1 LSRETWG
8 RVKGEIPGSPFFIE
22 MNFVKALSE
31 KSKED
36 WDTLYKKYKH
46 KEWRPPEEDK
56 RGIRLE
62 AKIEDVEEI
71 GRIMRKPGRG
81 AWHE

>member
-1 LSRETWG
+1 
-8 RVKGEIPGSPFFIE
+8 
-22 MNFVKALSE
+22 MNLIDAIQTESGKAN
-31 KSKED
+31 
-36 WDTLYKKYKH
+36 WAVLYKKYKH
-46 KEWRPPEEDK
+46 KKWVPPEKDK

-62 AKIEDVEEI
+62 AKLEDVEEI